1 MTTAEIDQAILE
13 AAETR
18 LQKVAVI
25 TTTACKRLGLDSYRD
40 STSLDLILGRVQ
52 ALVSDGRLIAEGDI
66 TRPRYSEV
74 RLP

>member
-1 MTTAEIDQAILE
+1 MRTAEIDEIIVGL
-13 AAETR
+13 AER
-18 LQKVAVI
+18 RWQKVAMI